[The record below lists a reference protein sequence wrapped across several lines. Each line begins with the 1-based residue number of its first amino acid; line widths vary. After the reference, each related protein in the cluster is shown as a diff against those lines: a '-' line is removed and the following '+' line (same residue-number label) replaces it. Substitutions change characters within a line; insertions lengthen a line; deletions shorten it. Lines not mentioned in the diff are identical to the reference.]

1 VRVYRS
7 GHELIADIANWS
19 DEQLAAMPSAQRANG
34 VPEAGPLLAE
44 PIAAALAARFDGADE
59 ADVAAAQGLA
69 EDAAIGVA
77 YRKPPWQEPLLR
89 VLGRT

>member
-19 DEQLAAMPSAQRANG
+19 PEQLAAMPAVERADG
-34 VPEAGPLLAE
+34 VAPAGPKLSE
-44 PIAAALAARFDGADE
+44 PIAQALDALDIEDAAVRT
-59 ADVAAAQGLA
+59 AAQALA